1 MSRAKGL
8 RILPSYRDARFYIGV
23 IVRFFEHWRSK
34 EIGATIAVDLEKR
47 LPSGNR

>member
-1 MSRAKGL
+1 MPRAEGL
-8 RILPSYRDARFYIGV
+8 RILPSLGDARFDVGV
-23 IVRFFEHWRSK
+23 IVCFFEHWWSK